1 MELYND
7 ERFNNWL
14 NKIRETEVDAE
25 KAESFAV
32 FDQMVEDFV
41 VACLNIIKAV
51 RNREIK
57 KNEGINEIEKM
68 NELLNTKVDF
78 GDEIKNEFF
87 EFTKEGLRA
96 VLKSFRYYLDGKS
109 SRKDF
114 AALLKDAVNK
124 EKSGNLEGALD
135 LIAKMGVKILKGER
149 LPEDLEIPEDSII
162 LNWLDGI
169 DAINTTLVLSE
180 IDVANASEE

>member
-14 NKIRETEVDAE
+14 NKIRETEVDSE
-25 KAESFAV
+25 KAESFGV

-78 GDEIKNEFF
+78 GDEIKN
-87 EFTKEGLRA
+87 
-96 VLKSFRYYLDGKS
+96 
-109 SRKDF
+109 
-114 AALLKDAVNK
+114 
-124 EKSGNLEGALD
+124 
-135 LIAKMGVKILKGER
+135 
-149 LPEDLEIPEDSII
+149 
-162 LNWLDGI
+162 
-169 DAINTTLVLSE
+169 
-180 IDVANASEE
+180 